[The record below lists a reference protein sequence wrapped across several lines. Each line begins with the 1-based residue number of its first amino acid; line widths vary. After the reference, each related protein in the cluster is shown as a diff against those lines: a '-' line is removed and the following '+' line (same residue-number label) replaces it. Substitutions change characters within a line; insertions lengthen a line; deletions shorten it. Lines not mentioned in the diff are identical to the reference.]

1 MIRRFMLMAL
11 VLALILATLPTQVG
25 ASPHYGGPSGGCVP
39 TVQQHGCSVFL
50 AANDEM
56 VLAGNNEDWKN
67 PFTKLWFIPPT
78 EGTFGQMYV
87 GFDNYYPQGGM
98 NDQGLFFDGLAVPDG
113 GVVPP
118 DTDKPDIPA
127 DMLSIVMA
135 TCADVQCVVDYAN
148 AHDRIL
154 LTNAQ
159 LFFGDAS
166 GDAVIIEPVDMIRK
180 SGDFLVSTN
189 FFQSATPPD
198 DITCDRYLTA
208 QAMLEDANGIFDVE
222 LFRQVLDA
230 THQEGDYPT
239 QYSNIYDLNAG
250 IMYLYLFHD
259 FEQVVEIN
267 LAEELA
273 LGEHEYDIPS
283 LFAENKAQAIFS
295 DVGER
300 RYRGFLMGLGYDPD
314 LETSGFAAY
323 VGRYAIPQ
331 FLIAAGVIAA
341 EYFEISLGDDG
352 LLYYEL
358 PGDVVQPMPLYPTS
372 PTTFIASSY
381 DVEVIL
387 FTIEIQL
394 DTAGQ
399 VTGIQGDFGGATP
412 IVFERM
418 P

>member
-1 MIRRFMLMAL
+1 MNRRFMLIAL
-11 VLALILATLPTQVG
+11 TLILAALPSQVG
-25 ASPHYGGPSGGCVP
+25 ASPHYGGPGGGCVP
-39 TVQQHGCSVFL
+39 HGCSVFL
-50 AANDEM
+50 AANDEI

-67 PFTKLWFIPPT
+67 PFTKLWFIPAS

-127 DMLSIVMA
+127 DVLSILMA
-135 TCADVQCVVDYAN
+135 TCADVQCVVDYVN

-154 LTNAQ
+154 LTNSQ
-159 LFFGDAS
+159 VFFGDAS

-189 FFQSATPPD
+189 FFQSVTPPD
-198 DITCDRYLTA
+198 DITCERYQTA
-208 QAMLEDANGIFDVE
+208 QAMLEDANGVFDVE
-222 LFRQVLDA
+222 LFRQLLDA

-273 LGEHEYDIPS
+273 LGVHEYDIPS
-283 LFAENKAQAIFS
+283 LFAENEAQAIFS
-295 DVGER
+295 EVGEHN
-300 RYRGFLMGLGYDPD
+300 YRTFLMRQGFDPD
-314 LETSGFAAY
+314 LTNSDFAPY

-331 FLIAAGVIAA
+331 FLIAAGVITA
-341 EYFEISLGDDG
+341 EYFEISLEDDG

-381 DVEVIL
+381 DADVIL

-394 DTAGQ
+394 DADGQ

-418 P
+418 L